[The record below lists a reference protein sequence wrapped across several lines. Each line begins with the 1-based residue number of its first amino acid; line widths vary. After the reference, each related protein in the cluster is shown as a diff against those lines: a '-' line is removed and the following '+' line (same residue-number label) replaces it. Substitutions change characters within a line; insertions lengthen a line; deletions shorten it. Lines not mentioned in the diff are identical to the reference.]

1 MNFPDYIIIG
11 AAKCGTTSLCNYL
24 EAHPNV
30 KITQPKE
37 LDFFGRE
44 GIEERMDEYGEHFKD
59 KNGTLIG
66 EGSVSYMLYSE
77 LAAQQIKKYVPNVKI
92 IAMLRNPAD
101 RFYSDFWFNINRGVI
116 VYKKGMFDGVIDGT
130 MEVPYS
136 PIHKISYREN
146 LISRGNYA
154 DHLKHYYKLFD
165 KDQIKI
171 IFFEDFVKDST
182 SVLNSVY
189 EFLGLSTTQIEAPQE
204 VHNKTLYP
212 GKLNFVYVLWKHI
225 KPFLPHKLVVSQRQK
240 LTKVKDWFFTEKKAE
255 FPAKSRA
262 KLVSIY
268 TESID
273 ELEAMLDKDLSH
285 WKK

>member
-24 EAHPNV
+24 DTHPHV
-30 KITQPKE
+30 QITEPKE

-44 GIEERMDEYGEHFKD
+44 GIESKLEGYCDHFKN

-77 LAAQQIKKYVPNVKI
+77 LAAKQIKEYAPNVKI

-116 VYKKGMFDGVIDGT
+116 VYKKGMFEGVINDT
-130 MEVPYS
+130 MNVPYS
-136 PIHKISYREN
+136 PVHMMSYRES
-146 LISRGNYA
+146 LISKGNYA
-154 DHLKHYYKLFD
+154 DHLKHYYKHFD
-165 KDQIKI
+165 KDQIKV

-182 SVLNSVY
+182 KVFNSVL
-189 EFLGLSTTQIEAPQE
+189 EFLGVAESQVEAPKE
-204 VHNKTLYP
+204 VYNKTMYP
-212 GKLNFVYVLWKHI
+212 GKMNAVYVAWKHV
-225 KPFLPHKLVVSQRQK
+225 KPYLPHKLVLSQREK
-240 LTKVKDWFFTEKKAE
+240 LTKLKEFFFTEKKAE
-255 FPAKSRA
+255 FSAKSRA
-262 KLVSIY
+262 DLVSIY
-268 TESID
+268 TDSIL
-273 ELEAMLDKDLSH
+273 ELERLLNQNLSH